1 MIQAVLKFE
10 SLKKWQAASTG
21 ANAMKVWNDMT
32 NFTTVRPEIFAGKS
46 RGFHRTSLKEKKIF
60 GS

>member
-1 MIQAVLKFE
+1 
-10 SLKKWQAASTG
+10 LKKWQAASTG
-21 ANAMKVWNDMT
+21 ANAMKVWNDMP